1 MNSTKDNTS
10 KATKEPVVD
19 NAVIEHIEQLEA
31 RITQLE
37 TNLTTALTN
46 TVTFENLVARL
57 TGLNG
62 SDTKKVRKPRAK
74 SEWTPEQ
81 KAAFHAKMVAGRLAK
96 EKSRKE
102 VSKK

>member
-1 MNSTKDNTS
+1 MESTKGKTP
-10 KATKEPVVD
+10 KATKEPIVG
-19 NAVIEHIEQLEA
+19 NAVNERIEQLET

-37 TNLTTALTN
+37 TTLSTIMNN
-46 TVTFENLVARL
+46 TVTFETLAARL
-57 TGLNG
+57 IGNQEN
-62 SDTKKVRKPRAK
+62 KKVRKPRAK

>member
-1 MNSTKDNTS
+1 MKPTNSENQ
-10 KATKEPVVD
+10 
-19 NAVIEHIEQLEA
+19 VIERIEQLEA

-37 TNLTTALTN
+37 TALKN
-46 TVTFENLVARL
+46 TVTFETLAARL
-57 TGLNG
+57 IGNPE
-62 SDTKKVRKPRAK
+62 TKKVRKPRTK
-74 SEWTPEQ
+74 REWTPEE